1 MRRRYIVTI
10 ITAFIV
16 AYYFSQDE
24 ERVDKQVAHDAIK
37 AEPDYFIEGLELS
50 NYGKEGSLKQQ
61 IDADKATH
69 YSDTNSI
76 LFEKPR
82 VILREGSLPLWGVTS
97 SEGQLIKG
105 EILILTGNVQIVPLQ
120 KTAGEFSF
128 STESLNINLTQQIAD
143 TDSKVIIE
151 SDSTK
156 LTANGMNMNMGNQTT
171 QFKSKVRGLHDPKI
185 Q

>member
-10 ITAFIV
+10 ITALVV
-16 AYYFSQDE
+16 AYYFSQDDN
-24 ERVDKQVAHDAIK
+24 RNDKKIAQDTIE

-50 NYGKEGSLKQQ
+50 NYDKEGSLKQQ

-69 YSDTNSI
+69 FPDTDSV

-82 VILREGSLPLWGVTS
+82 VILREGHIPQWGITS
-97 SEGQLIKG
+97 SEGELIKG
-105 EILILTGNVQIVPLQ
+105 KTLILIGNVQIVPLQ
-120 KTAGEFSF
+120 ESAGEFSF

-151 SDSTK
+151 SDVTK
-156 LTANGMNMNMGNQTT
+156 LTASGMNMNMSNQIT
-171 QFKSKVRGLHDPKI
+171 QFKSEVRGLHDPKI